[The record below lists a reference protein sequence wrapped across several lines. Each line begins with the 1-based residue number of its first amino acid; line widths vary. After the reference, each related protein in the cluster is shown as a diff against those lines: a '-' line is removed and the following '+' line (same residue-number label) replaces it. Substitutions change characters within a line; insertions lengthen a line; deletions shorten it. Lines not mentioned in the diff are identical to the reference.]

1 MCLELMVENTL
12 ARLLA
17 RFAALPRVKA
27 HPTFNILKKCNPR
40 RQQPPIL
47 TVSHTIHNNLRTAGQ
62 VLIDTSAAPSNTLH
76 IHHG

>member
-1 MCLELMVENTL
+1 MVGDVL
-12 ARLLA
+12 VRLLA
-17 RFAALPRVKA
+17 RLVALPRVKA

-47 TVSHTIHNNLRTAGQ
+47 TVSHTIHNNLHTPVP
-62 VLIDTSAAPSNTLH
+62 VLIETSAAPSNTLH